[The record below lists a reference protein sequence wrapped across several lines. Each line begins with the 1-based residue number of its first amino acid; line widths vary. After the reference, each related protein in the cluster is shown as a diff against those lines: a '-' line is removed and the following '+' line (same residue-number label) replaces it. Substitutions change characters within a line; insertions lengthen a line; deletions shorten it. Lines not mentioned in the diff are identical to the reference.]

1 MRIIRIRNARPYND
15 NPEHDQAMADSPATD
30 RASEYQG
37 QTEKVTHLP
46 QIISLLRRLR
56 DQRVLL
62 SASVPGHPGVFNTL
76 LLEVDPDRKLILLDE
91 LNPRAGHE
99 LVMQTRELRIHC
111 QSQGIELGFAC
122 TVEVG
127 QGRSGIS
134 FYRAALPD
142 SISYLQ
148 RRGSYRVR
156 VGLDLAVPLQ
166 LPVAPDT
173 TIEGELYDLSMGG
186 LGAHLETEL
195 RLERGQVLSCIL
207 NLPKAEPFPVE
218 IEIRYVRSDDAKP
231 SQRIGASFRNLQPS
245 QQTVLRRLVTQLE
258 REMLRRKARG

>member
-1 MRIIRIRNARPYND
+1 
-15 NPEHDQAMADSPATD
+15 MADSPATD

-37 QTEKVTHLP
+37 KTEKVTHLP
-46 QIISLLRRLR
+46 QIIGLLRRIR

-62 SASVPGHPGVFNTL
+62 SASVPGHPGVFNSL
-76 LLEVDPDRKLILLDE
+76 LLEVDPERKLILLDE

-99 LVMQTRELRIHC
+99 LVLQTRELRVHC
-111 QSQGIELGFAC
+111 QCQGIELGFAC
-122 TVEVG
+122 AVDIG
-127 QGRSGIS
+127 QGRNGIS

-142 SISYLQ
+142 SINYLQ

-166 LPVAPDT
+166 LPFDEST
-173 TIEGELYDLSMGG
+173 LIEGELYDLSMGG
-186 LGAHLETEL
+186 LGANLETDL
-195 RLERGQVLSCIL
+195 RLERGQILNCIL

-218 IEIRYVRSDDAKP
+218 IEIRFIRADDTK
-231 SQRIGASFRNLQPS
+231 STRRIGASFRNLQPR

-258 REMLRRKARG
+258 REMLRRKARS